1 MHISPVYDMKG
12 REIRISFVP
21 AWLTNMNFR
30 TGPDGGVIYYGVQYE
45 VAKALAG
52 AHNAGLTFAPPEDG
66 KWGSIV
72 NKGE

>member
-1 MHISPVYDMKG
+1 
-12 REIRISFVP
+12 
-21 AWLTNMNFR
+21 MNFR

-72 NKGE
+72 NKGELKILFEKKCLKSDKSWEPEEI